1 MIFPSNGKFI
11 LKKQAHKKIK
21 LLNNRLQNFREE
33 NLDSAEDLA
42 AILNEIRQAEQVITV
57 LEYHVLNNEIS
68 SDLAMHLKVMENTDN
83 DTHKPEPAS
92 AIQDS
97 TQASLPEKT
106 EIRQEADSVEIKP
119 PLVSGAKSVGKIEFS
134 INDRFRIINELFS
147 QNTQEFSVALQQLN
161 ATENWQDAQHY
172 LTGLIGLYHWD
183 EERDTYKIL
192 YRAVQKRFS

>member
-1 MIFPSNGKFI
+1 MLKSI
-11 LKKQAHKKIK
+11 LKKQAHEKIK

-97 TQASLPEKT
+97 NQASLPEKT